1 MFCSK
6 PLISRAHGG
15 QQRLQRVPLT
25 ACTLT
30 ALGSR
35 HAAFHAVL
43 RKEKERKGKERK
55 GKERKGKERKGK
67 ERKEYAFWRHQ
78 GEAQCY
84 TGLPRD

>member
-30 ALGSR
+30 ALGSC

-43 RKEKERKGKERK
+43 IKEKKRKKGKKRKRKRKEKK
-55 GKERKGKERKGK
+55 
-67 ERKEYAFWRHQ
+67 RKEKSSNEKPSIKPGCPGIMRY
-78 GEAQCY
+78 
-84 TGLPRD
+84 